1 MTRLDADLASG
12 SGATR
17 RSQMPFADLVSL
29 VKLPL
34 LGLIVLEAAIVT
46 SAACSCQVGGVR
58 LSVNG

>member
-1 MTRLDADLASG
+1 
-12 SGATR
+12 
-17 RSQMPFADLVSL
+17 MPFADLVSL